1 MKSWYFPHFESHV
14 SVYLWIELCSDTTTT
29 YQKGGYVPKDLKWTI
44 KSLTLLCILD
54 MAFDML
60 YFHYAMFDSLIL
72 LPLMVDQLIKSSK
85 HLIEAKE
92 LPLSARL
99 MIFIFVSIV
108 VKFEA
113 RAY

>member
-1 MKSWYFPHFESHV
+1 MKSWYFPHFERHV
-14 SVYLWIELCSDTTTT
+14 SVYLRIELCSNITTT
-29 YQKGGYVPKDLKWTI
+29 YQKGSYVPKDLKWTI

-54 MAFDML
+54 MVFDML

-72 LPLMVDQLIKSSK
+72 LPLMVDQLIKSNK

-92 LPLSARL
+92 LPLSACL